1 MSVSAT
7 AILRHAQACVANQ
20 KLHEAFASF
29 CQARDILSQDATV
42 TSTSKRVL
50 TQVHNEIERMGAYLK
65 QDPYVCLGLT
75 AATATDKSIKK
86 AYRNMARTYHPDKNK
101 HTQQL
106 FILVKDAYEMLSNP
120 IERAKFQRTS
130 GSGSGSGGNTNSGSK
145 STKRSHPAT
154 KMSAEEA
161 FRRRRQHEASEMAA
175 KKRRHMEMKRKKEAA
190 AKRRREA
197 KNAEARKHR
206 EALLQQ
212 QMQDQIKKAWQFVHA
227 QAEQDQ
233 GVSFHGNESSE
244 SGNSQSI
251 GSKLD
256 SIRQRVLEKM
266 NEIRER
272 AGGKTKESSRE
283 VYKNHTAEHVEL
295 GISALHGFRDDLQ
308 NQPKGVFR
316 GVRRR
321 FEDLVE
327 GDV

>member
-1 MSVSAT
+1 
-7 AILRHAQACVANQ
+7 
-20 KLHEAFASF
+20 
-29 CQARDILSQDATV
+29 
-42 TSTSKRVL
+42 
-50 TQVHNEIERMGAYLK
+50 
-65 QDPYVCLGLT
+65 
-75 AATATDKSIKK
+75 
-86 AYRNMARTYHPDKNK
+86 MARTYHPDKNK

-212 QMQDQIKKAWQFVHA
+212 QMQDQIKKR
-227 QAEQDQ
+227 
-233 GVSFHGNESSE
+233 
-244 SGNSQSI
+244 
-251 GSKLD
+251 GSLYMH
-256 SIRQRVLEKM
+256 RR
-266 NEIRER
+266 N
-272 AGGKTKESSRE
+272 KTKVCRFMATKA
-283 VYKNHTAEHVEL
+283 VRVATVNPL
-295 GISALHGFRDDLQ
+295 GQ
-308 NQPKGVFR
+308 NWTV
-316 GVRRR
+316 
-321 FEDLVE
+321 
-327 GDV
+327 